1 MTDYPTLT
9 AQLQQ
14 EAELREDALPIRN
27 AACRSRFWL
36 HPQPRQR
43 VCLLFHGFT
52 AGSYQS
58 GRWVKHYL
66 SQDIMCWLRDYLV
79 MEERGIGIA

>member
-1 MTDYPTLT
+1 M
-9 AQLQQ
+9 QL
-14 EAELREDALPIRN
+14 A
-27 AACRSRFWL
+27 
-36 HPQPRQR
+36 
-43 VCLLFHGFT
+43 VHGFGYIPNRVNGFVYFFM
-52 AGSYQS
+52 ALRRDPINI